1 MHFEVVPPAQR
12 WVILNKPNWDTNQVH
27 VRAAAS
33 ESTNKMLLPWFL
45 LLSTGCYC
53 NDTVTCKEKKNLAFF
68 HPSGVGKEENT
79 SLSCACK
86 SLRRNEMLKRG
97 RIDQQMAW
105 ISAMV
110 SSPLL

>member
-12 WVILNKPNWDTNQVH
+12 WVILNKPNWDTKQVH

-45 LLSTGCYC
+45 LLSTGCYYKC
-53 NDTVTCKEKKNLAFF
+53 PATIVSPVKKKNLAFF
-68 HPSGVGKEENT
+68 HLSGVGKEENT

-97 RIDQQMAW
+97 RID
-105 ISAMV
+105 
-110 SSPLL
+110 